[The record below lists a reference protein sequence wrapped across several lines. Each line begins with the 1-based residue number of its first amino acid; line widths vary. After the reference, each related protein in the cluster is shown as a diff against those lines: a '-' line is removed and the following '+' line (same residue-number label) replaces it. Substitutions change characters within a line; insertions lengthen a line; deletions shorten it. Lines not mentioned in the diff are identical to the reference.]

1 MILYV
6 SGIANDISFQHIICL
21 MQDFSHPELIHR
33 TFSCPLWDLR
43 NFLQIKTIASFDS
56 MDQHQRTILEMT
68 VSNFEKFVQ
77 PLLPSFSQGILHS
90 DINVQNIVR
99 EQDEGEQCTFGIIDF
114 GDCIQNCH
122 LFELAI
128 AVHGFLTHVSFA
140 DKDQAVDATA
150 PLVAGYMHAFRLS
163 SDELGCLYYAVLA
176 RMCVTAVATE
186 MNRQADPTNSY
197 LSEVVVQSWRAAEV
211 FYKHPKQELDELW
224 TDAIKK
230 PKDYYSLHN

>member
-1 MILYV
+1 
-6 SGIANDISFQHIICL
+6 
-21 MQDFSHPELIHR
+21 MQDFSHAELMHR

-43 NFLQIKTIASFDS
+43 KFSQIKTIASFSS
-56 MDQHQRTILEMT
+56 MDEYQRTILETT

-90 DINVQNIVR
+90 DVNVQNIVR
-99 EQDEGEQCTFGIIDF
+99 EQNERDGYTYGIIDF

-128 AVHGFLTHVSFA
+128 AIHGYLTHTSVV
-140 DKDQAVDATA
+140 DKDQAVYATA
-150 PLVAGYMHAFRLS
+150 PLVAGYVHAFPLS
-163 SDELGCLYYAVLA
+163 RDELECLYYAVLA

-186 MNRQADPTNSY
+186 MNRQADPTNDY
-197 LSEVVVQSWRAAEV
+197 LGNLVRQSWRAAEV
-211 FYKHPKQELDELW
+211 FYKHPKQKVDKIW

-230 PKDYYSLHN
+230 PKHYYSVHN